1 MKEYY
6 IQASPLEFLSIL
18 DIRMK
23 EEAGEHGTMTVTGY
37 IEDDKE
43 EEYLARLTGEVWEK
57 VEKAGKDGERQI
69 LLWGIVTGFSIES
82 GYHQK
87 QMTLQ
92 ITTGSCLLDREEHLR
107 AYQDSSATYEQIF
120 TRILEGYPEGR
131 ALFHSPMGRTEG
143 ELILQYHETDW
154 EFLKRL
160 ASRRNQ
166 FLTAEPARK
175 GAEIAYALP
184 IGRKAAFPEHQK
196 YIMKKE
202 LEEYR
207 KKKAGGLLQ
216 LREEDCLTCIVSCRE
231 HYRIGDYMD
240 VSGRRLY
247 IYRIDSRL
255 AGGEMLHDCYLGT
268 RAGMEVLRIQQAGM
282 AGVSLDAII
291 RKVKEDKVQVDI
303 LEDENRGGETD
314 IWYPYATVYSTPD
327 GTGWYCMPEPGDRVR
342 LTIPGRE
349 EGEAFVTSAVHMGT
363 DSADR
368 KDPAVKSFKSKYQK
382 EVRFTPDSIVIT
394 NNKGTSI
401 ELTDREG
408 IHIVSA
414 HSVLLE
420 ASEDITVSSDTGSL
434 IVAGTSSVNFTQ
446 GGTGIRLDKGI
457 SFTGGEL
464 KVQ

>member
-6 IQASPLEFLSIL
+6 IETAPLKFLSIL

-23 EEAGEHGTMTVTGY
+23 EEVGEHGTITVTGC
-37 IEDDKE
+37 IEDEKE
-43 EEYLARLTGEVWEK
+43 EEYLGLLTGEVWEK
-57 VEKAGKDGERQI
+57 VEKVGKDGERQI
-69 LLWGIVTGFSIES
+69 LFCGIVTDFAIES

-92 ITTGSCLLDREEHLR
+92 ITTESCLMDRMEHLR
-107 AYQDSSATYEQIF
+107 AYQDSSITYEQIF
-120 TRILEGYPEGR
+120 EKIMEGYPEGK
-131 ALFHSPMGRTEG
+131 AVFHIPMGKTEG
-143 ELILQYHETDW
+143 GLILQYHETDW
-154 EFLKRL
+154 QFLKRL
-160 ASRRNQ
+160 ASRKNQ
-166 FLTAEPARK
+166 FLMAESGRK
-175 GAEIAYALP
+175 GTEIAYALP
-184 IGRKAAFPEHQK
+184 PGRKVEFPEHQK

-202 LEEYR
+202 MEEYR
-207 KKKAGGLLQ
+207 KKKGNGLMDIK
-216 LREEDCLTCIVSCRE
+216 EEDSLSCIVQCRE
-231 HYRIGDYMD
+231 HHRIGDYMD
-240 VSGRRLY
+240 ILGKRLY

-255 AGGEMLHDCYLGT
+255 EGGEMLHDCYLGT
-268 RAGMEVLRIQQAGM
+268 KAGMEVPRMQQTEM
-282 AGVSLDAII
+282 TGVSLDAMV

-303 LEDENRGGETD
+303 LEDENRGQGTD
-314 IWYPYATVYSTPD
+314 TWYPYATVYSTPD
-327 GTGWYCMPEPGDRVR
+327 GTGWYCMPEPEDMVR
-342 LTIPGRE
+342 ITIPGME
-349 EGEAFVTSAVHMGT
+349 EGEAFVSNSVHMET

-368 KDPAVKSFKSKYQK
+368 KDPNVKSFKSKYQK

-394 NNKGTSI
+394 NNKGTRI
-401 ELTDREG
+401 ELTDQEG

-434 IVAGTSSVNFTQ
+434 LVAGTSSVNFTQ